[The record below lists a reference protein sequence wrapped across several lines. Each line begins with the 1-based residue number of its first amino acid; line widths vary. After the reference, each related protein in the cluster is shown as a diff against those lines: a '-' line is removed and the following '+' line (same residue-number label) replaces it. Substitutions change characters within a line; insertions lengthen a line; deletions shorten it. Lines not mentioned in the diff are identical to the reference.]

1 MGEKGRSAKRSQALA
16 GGSAAKRVA
25 CVAVAVALIA
35 AAWFGPT
42 PEGLS
47 EAGKMSL
54 ALMVAGI
61 FL

>member
-47 EAGKMSL
+47 
-54 ALMVAGI
+54 
-61 FL
+61 